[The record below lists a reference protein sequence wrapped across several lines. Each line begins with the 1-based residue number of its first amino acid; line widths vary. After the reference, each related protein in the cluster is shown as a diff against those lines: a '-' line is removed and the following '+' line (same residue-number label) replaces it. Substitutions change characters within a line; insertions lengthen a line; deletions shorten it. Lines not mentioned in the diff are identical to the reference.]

1 MNQPFNEEIL
11 SAYLDGELD
20 DAQRAAVE
28 SALEQDEP
36 LREQLKSLQDLHE
49 AWQTLPSLMAPQ
61 DTLQRLKSRIE
72 STLPK
77 TSQPTNP
84 QQPTLREMGR
94 SNSNQSNN
102 KQWLSLVITATA
114 ASALTALLMFIGT
127 ERPAVTL
134 RHEMESTADMATSA
148 NQEMASMTE
157 SSEQFAD
164 SMPAAGEMQPG
175 MGGAMG
181 GGMGGMGGAIGGGG
195 TGGLNARSV
204 QDSAFADEGGS
215 AGGGFGATLN
225 RAAPLNGST
234 NNAPKQEEQHSVDP
248 QKAISRDIQGSQIVR
263 VQCTREQLTQ
273 LGNLLAKNNLILVEH
288 TIREE
293 LAAESNA
300 VAEDADGEKP
310 IPSPGKPSLQLLN
323 NYERQ
328 LSSVDA
334 LNAKRKQVTV
344 IPHQVVEGTQ
354 QQVDQLLEDLDSTA
368 DVKITVTTSFY
379 QQNKPSQQF
388 RVASQSDAS
397 KSNGNDP
404 KGNSAQKNATLNPA
418 TEEAA
423 DTDNGQA
430 KQYAEVPART
440 KLIILLD
447 VR

>member
-1 MNQPFNEEIL
+1 
-11 SAYLDGELD
+11 
-20 DAQRAAVE
+20 
-28 SALEQDEP
+28 
-36 LREQLKSLQDLHE
+36 
-49 AWQTLPSLMAPQ
+49 
-61 DTLQRLKSRIE
+61 
-72 STLPK
+72 
-77 TSQPTNP
+77 
-84 QQPTLREMGR
+84 
-94 SNSNQSNN
+94 
-102 KQWLSLVITATA
+102 
-114 ASALTALLMFIGT
+114 MFIGT

-134 RHEMESTADMATSA
+134 RHEMESTADMATAA
-148 NQEMASMTE
+148 NHEMASMTE
-157 SSEQFAD
+157 SSEQFGD
-164 SMPAAGEMQPG
+164 SMPAGDEMQLG

-397 KSNGNDP
+397 KLNGNDP

>member
-1 MNQPFNEEIL
+1 
-11 SAYLDGELD
+11 
-20 DAQRAAVE
+20 
-28 SALEQDEP
+28 
-36 LREQLKSLQDLHE
+36 
-49 AWQTLPSLMAPQ
+49 
-61 DTLQRLKSRIE
+61 
-72 STLPK
+72 
-77 TSQPTNP
+77 
-84 QQPTLREMGR
+84 MGR

-134 RHEMESTADMATSA
+134 RHEMESTADMATAA
-148 NQEMASMTE
+148 NHERASMAE
-157 SSEQFAD
+157 SSEQFGD
-164 SMPAAGEMQPG
+164 SMPAGGEMQPG

-195 TGGLNARSV
+195 AGGLNARSV
-204 QDSAFADEGGS
+204 QDSALADEGGS

-234 NNAPKQEEQHSVDP
+234 NNAPKQEEQDSVDP
-248 QKAISRDIQGSQIVR
+248 QKAISQNIQGSQIVR

-273 LGNLLAKNNLILVEH
+273 LGDLLAKNNLTLVEY

-293 LAAESNA
+293 LAEESNA
-300 VAEDADGEKP
+300 VVEDAEGERP
-310 IPSPGKPSLQLLN
+310 TPNPDKPSLQLLN

-368 DVKITVTTSFY
+368 DVKVAVTTSFY
-379 QQNKPSQQF
+379 QQNKPAQRL

-397 KSNGNDP
+397 KLNGNDP
-404 KGNSAQKNATLNPA
+404 KDKPAQKNATPNPA
-418 TEEAA
+418 TAEAA
-423 DTDNGQA
+423 DSDNGQA
-430 KQYAEVPART
+430 KESAEAPART